1 MIRLIT
7 IFVLLSSLPPS
18 NPSPACKAVSHYGVS
33 GCELLPHET
42 CPPGYRVQ
50 SVDPPNPMMKGPS
63 YLMCVAVKARS
74 EKGQPPNPGAKPHR

>member
-1 MIRLIT
+1 MIRVLT
-7 IFVLLSSLPPS
+7 IIALLSSASASDPS
-18 NPSPACKAVSHYGVS
+18 SACKPVKHYGVS

-50 SVDPPNPMMKGPS
+50 SVDPPNPMMKAPS

-74 EKGQPPNPGAKPHR
+74 EKDQPPNAGQRPHR